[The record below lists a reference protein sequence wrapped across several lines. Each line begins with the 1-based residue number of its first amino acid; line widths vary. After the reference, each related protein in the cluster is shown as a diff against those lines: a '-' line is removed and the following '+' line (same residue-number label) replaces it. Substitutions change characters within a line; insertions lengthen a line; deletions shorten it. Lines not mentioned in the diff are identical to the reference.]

1 MEDSIKGQTIVLE
14 DRKTFT
20 CELVE
25 NVESFTDEQILIKT
39 KLGGIDIKGSEFKLA
54 DFSVDNGT
62 IVLEGK
68 IDSIVFVNIK
78 EKRSFF
84 KGLFK

>member
-1 MEDSIKGQTIVLE
+1 MEEMREQTLVLE
-14 DRKTFT
+14 NRKKFT
-20 CELVE
+20 CGLVE
-25 NVESFTDEQILIKT
+25 NVESFTDEQVIIKT
-39 KLGGIDIKGSEFKLA
+39 KLGGLDIRGNSLKLV

-62 IVLEGK
+62 IIIEGM

-84 KGLFK
+84 KGLFR